1 MAKAQKPARLSGGK
15 TRSMRNLWESLVA
28 AVEGREYPFFFHDA
42 YEFSRKR
49 FKEDDNSGVYN
60 DNPN

>member
-1 MAKAQKPARLSGGK
+1 MAKTQKPATLSGGK
-15 TRSMRNLWESLVA
+15 TRSETNLWESMVA
-28 AVEGREYPFFFHDA
+28 AVEGINYPFFFHDA
-42 YEFSRKR
+42 YEFAKKR

>member
-1 MAKAQKPARLSGGK
+1 MAN
-15 TRSMRNLWESLVA
+15 TRKIEWATLIAMVDEYYEEESKD
-28 AVEGREYPFFFHDA
+28 EHPA
-42 YEFSRKR
+42 YEFNKKT